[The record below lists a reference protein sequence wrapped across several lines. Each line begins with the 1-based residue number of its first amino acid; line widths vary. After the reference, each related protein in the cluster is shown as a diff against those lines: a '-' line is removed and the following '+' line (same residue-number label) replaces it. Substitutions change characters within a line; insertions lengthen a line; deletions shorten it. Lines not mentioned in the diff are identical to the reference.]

1 MPLPRTTMPEDL
13 ETLIAGGESLDVEFK
28 GESSRPLSD
37 DDLVEAVVCLA
48 NRRGTGRGWLLVG
61 VEDDG
66 FVSGARPRHEGGS
79 TDLNRVR
86 ALIANRTRPSLTV
99 HAELRSVNEEDVL
112 VVEVP
117 ASADPVGT
125 ATGRYLR
132 RVVGGDGRPACHP
145 YHFHEMQ
152 SRRAD
157 SRLLDY
163 TALTIPEAG
172 WEDMSPIEFDR
183 FRRSIAEN
191 PGRGDEA
198 LPSLGDLDLAK
209 ALGAVETAGDRV
221 VVRVL
226 GLLLFGRQKALVSGV
241 PTHEVAFQR
250 LSQNDVEANDFFRWP
265 VLRVMEELETRFRSH
280 NREREIFVGMTR
292 VGIPDYPARAYREG
306 VANALVH
313 RDYTRLGAV
322 HVQWH
327 DDRLQ
332 ISSPG
337 SFPEGV
343 HLDNLLVTDPRPR
356 NPLLADAFKRA
367 GIVERTGR
375 GIDAIFEAQL
385 RAGRSIP
392 SYDRSTAAGV
402 TLVLPGGPANLG
414 FVRLRVEEERTGGPL
429 DHRQLLLLHH
439 LGLQAR
445 ITEAEAAR
453 IIQLDEGSARRSLH
467 ALVEK
472 GLVTAGG
479 PRAKRSYQLSDE
491 ARERFGDDPVQG
503 PHPLT
508 ISQREFRVEVYALSK
523 GRVTRREVA
532 ELCGIG
538 PAQATRLL
546 ARMVDEGLL
555 RRHGRSRGTWYES
568 ARPNVEHLKGWAP
581 HMLKAA
587 QRE

>member
-1 MPLPRTTMPEDL
+1 MPLPERTTPEGL
-13 ETLIAGGESLDVEFK
+13 KALIAGGESLDVEFK
-28 GESSRPLSD
+28 GESTGPLSD
-37 DDLVEAVVCLA
+37 DDLVEAAVCLA

-61 VEDDG
+61 VEDNG
-66 FVSGARPRHEGGS
+66 VVSGARPRHKGDG
-79 TDLNRVR
+79 TDLHRVR

-99 HAELRSVNEEDVL
+99 HAELCSVDGEDVL

-117 ASADPVGT
+117 ASSDPVGT
-125 ATGRYLR
+125 AAGRYLR
-132 RVVGGDGRPACHP
+132 RVVGGDGKPACHP

-172 WEDMSPIEFDR
+172 WEDLSPLEFDR

-226 GLLLFGRQKALVSGV
+226 GLLLFGRQEALVSGV

-250 LSQNDVEANDFFRWP
+250 LSQNDVETNDFFRWP
-265 VLRVMEELETRFRSH
+265 LLRVVEELETRFRSH
-280 NREREIFVGMTR
+280 NREQEMFVGMTR
-292 VGIPDYPARAYREG
+292 VAIPDYPARAYREG

-343 HLDNLLVTDPRPR
+343 HLNNLLVTDPQPR

-375 GIDAIFEAQL
+375 GIDAIFGAQL

-402 TLVLPGGPANLG
+402 TLVLPGGPANRG

-429 DHRQLLLLHH
+429 NHQHLLLLHH

-453 IIQLDEGSARRSLH
+453 IIQLDDGSAKRSLH
-467 ALVEK
+467 ALIER
-472 GLVTAGG
+472 GLVTVGG
-479 PRAKRSYQLSDE
+479 PAATRSYRLSDT
-491 ARERFGDDPVQG
+491 ARERLGEDPVQG
-503 PHPLT
+503 SHPLT
-508 ISQREFRVEVYALSK
+508 PARREFSVEVYALSH
-523 GRVTRREVA
+523 GRVTRREVV

-546 ARMVDEGLL
+546 RRMVDKGLL
-555 RRHGRSRGTWYES
+555 KRHGENRGTWYES
-568 ARPNVEHLKGWAP
+568 ARPNVEHLTGWAP
-581 HMLKAA
+581 HLLEVAR
-587 QRE
+587 RE